1 MAISHEW
8 SSVGQF
14 LSSIGKAW
22 GVLVSGAVLASLLL
36 WFETMVLHRKA
47 SRLGYTMILVVCI
60 LSACFVAW
68 QEQYLLTRDYE
79 KRLQASD
86 RKQATLTAQVGELSK
101 VVEEQENGLNAK
113 SNALAS
119 IEAQYRKVQRSLATQ
134 KEQYRSTYA
143 RARLASLRAEGLR
156 LAQQLITNP
165 SGPTPEFE
173 IQLWSE
179 ATERTLYHLFHE
191 EQIQQFNAVEKAMLT
206 YAKQYAA
213 EYQSRSGG
221 VLVKEETQE
230 IVNGLHALLI
240 NMQVATLRNFSQ
252 NLNTI
257 RLKG

>member
-1 MAISHEW
+1 MAISLEW
-8 SSVGQF
+8 SSVGLF
-14 LSSIGKAW
+14 LSAIWNAW
-22 GVLVSGAVLASLLL
+22 GVLVSGAVLAVLLL

-47 SRLGYTMILVVCI
+47 SRLGYTTILVVCI
-60 LSACFVAW
+60 LSVCFVAW

-79 KRLQASD
+79 KKLQASD
-86 RKQATLTAQVGELSK
+86 MDQATLTAQVGELSK
-101 VVEEQENGLNAK
+101 RVEQQENMLTAK
-113 SNALAS
+113 SNAMATL
-119 IEAQYRKVQRSLATQ
+119 EAQYRIAQRTLATQ
-134 KEQYRSTYA
+134 NEQYRSTYA
-143 RARLASLRAEGLR
+143 RASLASLRAEGLR
-156 LAQQLITNP
+156 LAQRLITNP

-179 ATERTLYHLFHE
+179 ATETTLYHLFHQA
-191 EQIQQFNAVEKAMLT
+191 QIQQFNAVEKAMLT

-213 EYQSRSGG
+213 DYQSRSGG

-257 RLKG
+257 RLKS

>member
-1 MAISHEW
+1 MAISPEW
-8 SSVGQF
+8 ASVGLF
-14 LSSIGKAW
+14 LSAIWHAW
-22 GVLVSGAVLASLLL
+22 GVLVSGAVLAVLLL
-36 WFETMVLHRKA
+36 CIETMVLHRKT
-47 SRLGYTMILVVCI
+47 SRLGYTTILVVCI

-79 KRLQASD
+79 KKLQASD
-86 RKQATLTAQVGELSK
+86 TVQATLTAQNGELSN
-101 VVEEQENGLNAK
+101 VVEQQENMLTAK
-113 SNALAS
+113 SNAMATL
-119 IEAQYRKVQRSLATQ
+119 EAQYRIAQRTLATQ

-165 SGPTPEFE
+165 SGPTPDFE

-179 ATERTLYHLFHE
+179 ATERTLYHLFHQ
-191 EQIQQFNAVEKAMLT
+191 EQIQQFNAVEEAMLT

-213 EYQSRSGG
+213 DYQSRSGG

-252 NLNTI
+252 NLKTI
-257 RLKG
+257 RLKS